1 MTNCQPSLQARVRGE
16 VAVMTLQVQLPFQRL
31 PCESGAVFSSF
42 RRNGVRDGLRKPMA
56 VDTFGEEVMRDTLA
70 RIAAPLSG
78 DGKGEAR

>member
-1 MTNCQPSLQARVRGE
+1 M
-16 VAVMTLQVQLPFQRL
+16 
-31 PCESGAVFSSF
+31 
-42 RRNGVRDGLRKPMA
+42 RKPMA